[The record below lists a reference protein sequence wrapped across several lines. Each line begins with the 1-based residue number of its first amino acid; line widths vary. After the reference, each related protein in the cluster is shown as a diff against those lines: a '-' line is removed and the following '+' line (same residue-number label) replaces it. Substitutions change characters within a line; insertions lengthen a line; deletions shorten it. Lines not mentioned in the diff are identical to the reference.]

1 MPGYDPAVM
10 MLLLVTLLVPTVGI
24 LMALTPFL
32 MRRGEVFAVTVPTAA
47 QTDPFVVALKRRYA
61 AIVGAATALFTAAGI
76 VFSLM
81 GNERGI
87 IVVLAGGTIA
97 LCAGGYALML
107 RYRAKMQAYKR
118 SQGWTAE
125 AQEAVAMVGEQPVP
139 RAISLKWS
147 LLYAPV
153 ILVTVVIGIVGYS
166 STPDMIPMHMGFD
179 GTVNRWEPK
188 SPGHRGVSRD
198 HTGVHGRMHHVQ
210 PLDHPEVEEMGRT
223 RRAGHV
229 RAGVRPVRP
238 RAEHLPGGDGR
249 VADGLHR
256 PDIPAVGPERDLASP
271 GGRCG
276 DGGHRAHR
284 GGVHRAVGGVRPGR
298 LARVPE
304 HAGLRAPACGRRRA
318 LEAWA
323 IFYCNPDDASLFLP
337 ERFGIGWTFNLA
349 RPAVWALLVG
359 GLLVTVAFIVAVM
372 VLV

>member
-166 STPDMIPMHMGFD
+166 SMPDMIPMHMGFD
-179 GTVNRWEPK
+179 R
-188 SPGHRGVSRD
+188 
-198 HTGVHGRMHHVQ
+198 
-210 PLDHPEVEEMGRT
+210 
-223 RRAGHV
+223 
-229 RAGVRPVRP
+229 
-238 RAEHLPGGDGR
+238 
-249 VADGLHR
+249 
-256 PDIPAVGPERDLASP
+256 
-271 GGRCG
+271 
-276 DGGHRAHR
+276 
-284 GGVHRAVGGVRPGR
+284 
-298 LARVPE
+298 
-304 HAGLRAPACGRRRA
+304 
-318 LEAWA
+318 
-323 IFYCNPDDASLFLP
+323 
-337 ERFGIGWTFNLA
+337 
-349 RPAVWALLVG
+349 
-359 GLLVTVAFIVAVM
+359 
-372 VLV
+372 

>member
-166 STPDMIPMHMGFD
+166 SMPDMIPMHMGFD

-188 SPGHRGVSRD
+188 SPGIVAFPVIIQVFMAGCIMFSPWTILKSKKWAEPGAPATSALAYGLFARAQSIFLVA
-198 HTGVHGRMHHVQ
+198 TGVLLTACIGLTFQLSALSVISLGQAAVAVMVAIVPIVVGSIALSVVYGQ
-210 PLDHPEVEEMGRT
+210 
-223 RRAGHV
+223 AGSRV
-229 RAGVRPVRP
+229 FRSMQGSERLLADDD
-238 RAEHLPGGDGR
+238 EHWKLG
-249 VADGLHR
+249 
-256 PDIPAVGPERDLASP
+256 
-271 GGRCG
+271 
-276 DGGHRAHR
+276 
-284 GGVHRAVGGVRPGR
+284 
-298 LARVPE
+298 
-304 HAGLRAPACGRRRA
+304 
-318 LEAWA
+318 